1 MSQTPTATFLPGSI
15 VTARHREW
23 IVLPG
28 STQEILRLRPV
39 GGSELEATLLHTALE
54 PVPVRQARFDLPSDD
69 DIGPSYAALLLKE
82 AMQLK
87 MRSGAG
93 PFRSFDNIA
102 FEPRA
107 YQLVPLMM
115 AMRLETI
122 RLLIADD
129 VGIGKTIESGLIA
142 REMIDRGE
150 IERLTVLAPPH
161 LCEQWADELQNRFQ
175 LQATVVRSGTVAR
188 LERNLPPGKSIFE
201 IHPYTVV
208 SLDYIKSDSHK
219 DEFLRSC
226 PEFVIVDEAHT
237 CVLGNAT
244 TRHKRYEL
252 LKALAKDTSRHMVL
266 LTATPHSGDDQA
278 FYNLLGLLD
287 PAFKA
292 LGEVTGE
299 RKQAL
304 RQRLA
309 MHFVQRRRPDIE
321 EWHDQNLFPEKKSR
335 EATYRLGREWG
346 ALFDHVL
353 DYARD
358 IVESSKHESQFR
370 QRLNWWAALALLRCV
385 SSSPA
390 AAVTALRTRLQAGSD
405 ENAFE
410 EEMARLVF
418 DGTEDD
424 LSTEDVEPGA
434 ATDEGRSRLHA
445 LLEEAEA
452 LAKPA
457 KDPKLKTLIKQVGEL
472 MDEGFRPVIFCRY
485 IATAHYVAE
494 HLAKKFKQC
503 QIDTVTGELSPKER
517 QQHVEE
523 LGLQERPILVATDCL
538 SEGINLQDYFT
549 AVVHYDLSWNP
560 TRHEQREGRVDRFG
574 QKAREVRSVMIYGQD
589 NPIDG
594 AVLDVILRKAE
605 SIRKELGVLV
615 PMPDDENR
623 VTQALMHAV
632 LFKKRR
638 QEQGTLDLFTEE
650 EELARLESDWES
662 AYEKAKQNR
671 TIFAQRGL
679 KPADILP
686 EWQKARAALGSEEDV
701 ERFVRRIL
709 SALDAPLEG
718 QRDGTWRFYPR
729 HLPETLRELLAARGI
744 DETMRLD
751 FHYPARPG
759 AVYIHRTATLV
770 TTLADYAAETALQAQ
785 KADWIARA
793 SVYFTEAVERK
804 TVLVLA
810 RLRTSLTLRRE
821 GREHTQLCEE
831 LLTLR
836 LGERLDTL
844 THEEQARY
852 FAAEPAKN
860 MPHPIQKRHLAAA
873 LEALNRRRDDLE
885 RRAMEHADRLLE
897 DHRRIRDAAKA
908 KGSYA
913 IAPVLPPDILGL
925 VVLVPSVKEL

>member
-1 MSQTPTATFLPGSI
+1 MSQTPAAFLPGSI

-28 STQEILRLRPV
+28 STAEILRLRPV

-54 PVPVRQARFDLPSDD
+54 ATPVRQARFDAPTSD
-69 DIGPSYAALLLKE
+69 DIGPSYAASLLKD

-93 PFRSFDNIA
+93 PFRSFGNIA

-115 AMRLETI
+115 AMRLATI

-129 VGIGKTIESGLIA
+129 VGIGKTIEAGLIA
-142 REMIDRGE
+142 REMLDRGE

-161 LCEQWADELQNRFQ
+161 LCEQWADELRNRFQ
-175 LQATVVRSGTVAR
+175 LTATVVRSGTVAR
-188 LERNLPPGKSIFE
+188 LERDLPPGKSIFE

-208 SLDYIKSDSHK
+208 SLDYIKSDRHK

-237 CVLGNAT
+237 CVLGST
-244 TRHKRYEL
+244 TARHKRYAL
-252 LKALAKDTSRHMVL
+252 LKALAQDPDRHMVL

-278 FYNLLGLLD
+278 FHNLLGLLD
-287 PAFKA
+287 PLFKE
-292 LGEVTGE
+292 LGEATGE
-299 RKQAL
+299 RRQQL

-335 EATYRLGREWG
+335 EATYRLTGEWG
-346 ALFDHVL
+346 ALFEHVL

-390 AAVTALRTRLQAGSD
+390 AAVTALRTRLAAGSD
-405 ENAFE
+405 EASFE

-445 LLEEAEA
+445 LLAEAEA
-452 LAKPA
+452 LANPA
-457 KDPKLKTLIKQVGEL
+457 KDPKLKTLVKQIGEL
-472 MDEGFRPVIFCRY
+472 IDEGFRPVIFCRY

-494 HLAKKFKQC
+494 ALAKKFKAC
-503 QIDTVTGELSPKER
+503 QVGTVTGELSPKER
-517 QQHVEE
+517 QREVEE

-638 QEQGTLDLFTEE
+638 KERSLFELLEE
-650 EELARLESDWES
+650 DEELAKLESDWES

-686 EWQKARAALGSEEDV
+686 EFEKARAALGSEEDV
-701 ERFVRRIL
+701 ERFVGRIL
-709 SALDAPLEG
+709 KALDAELEK
-718 QRDGTWRFYPR
+718 QPDGTWRFYPR

-744 DETMRLD
+744 DEEMRLD
-751 FHYPARPG
+751 FRYPARPG
-759 AVYIHRTATLV
+759 ALYIHRTATLV
-770 TTLADYAAETALQAQ
+770 TTLADYAAEAALQSQ
-785 KADWIARA
+785 KVDWIARA
-793 SVYFTEAVERK
+793 SVFFTEAVERK
-804 TVLVLA
+804 TVLVLS
-810 RLRTSLTLRRE
+810 RLRTALTLKRE
-821 GREHTQLCEE
+821 NREHTQLCEE
-831 LLTLR
+831 MLTLR
-836 LGERLDTL
+836 LDERLETL
-844 THEEQARY
+844 DRRELARY
-852 FAAEPAKN
+852 FAVEPAKN
-860 MPHPIQKRHLAAA
+860 MPPPIQKRHLTGA
-873 LEALNRRRDDLE
+873 LEDLNRRSEDLQ
-885 RRAMEHADRLLE
+885 RRALEHANRLLE

-908 KGSYA
+908 KGAYA
-913 IAPVLPPDILGL
+913 IAPILPPDILGV